1 MRTYLISVEVSLL
14 LMLASACGPA
24 QTPTAAP
31 PTAAPTSVPAV
42 EPSEVPGAGT
52 VEFVWQVTSD
62 EDPLYWPSGLALDA
76 QGTLYVADTR
86 NHRIQLFDGDGQY
99 LATWGGEGPLEGQF
113 NFVWEDPTHNLPA
126 GGLDFDGNGNL
137 IVADMGNVR
146 IQKLDSSGSF
156 LARWGGDGTGDG
168 QFARPLGLAVDGH
181 GNVFVVDDRI
191 FGSGRVQKF
200 DNEGNFLVA
209 FGRGLF
215 GDPGLIEVDALG
227 NVYVADYGRG
237 TVLKFDNDGAL
248 LATFGGSG
256 RGDGQFRGPQGIA
269 VDGQGN
275 LYVVDSS
282 NARVQKLNSSGEYLL
297 QWGSRGSEAGQFNEP
312 LDIVLDGQGNIYV
325 SDQFN
330 NRVQKFRDN

>member
-1 MRTYLISVEVSLL
+1 MRTYLISAEVSLL

-24 QTPTAAP
+24 QTPTATQ
-31 PTAAPTSVPAV
+31 PTAAPTSVPAI
-42 EPSEVPGAGT
+42 EPTDVPAADT
-52 VEFVWQVTSD
+52 VEFVWQVTGD

-86 NHRIQLFDGDGQY
+86 NHRIQLFDGEGQF

-126 GGLDFDGNGNL
+126 GGLDFDANGNL

-146 IQKLDSSGSF
+146 IQKLDGSGSF

-168 QFARPLGLAVDGH
+168 QFARPFGLAVDGQ

-256 RGDGQFRGPQGIA
+256 RSDGQSADRRGS
-269 VDGQGN
+269 
-275 LYVVDSS
+275 VVTATRTSWTPNAQPRSS
-282 NARVQKLNSSGEYLL
+282 NSSGEYLL
-297 QWGSRGSEAGQFNEP
+297 QWGSRGSEEGQFNEP
-312 LDIVLDGQGNIYV
+312 LDIVLDGKGNIYV

-330 NRVQKFRDN
+330 NRVQKFREQ